1 MYKFLLCWRYLRTR
15 YIALAS
21 IISVTLGVATMIV
34 VNAVMQGFTQEM
46 YERLHSILSDVVIE
60 AHSLE
65 GFPDPKWHMEQVK
78 RVIGDDVVGMTP
90 TVHVPAMLSFQYG
103 GQWVTRPVQLI
114 GVDEKTQASAGD
126 FATFLQHPQNRQQ
139 MTFELRDGGYDTVDH
154 QAAKGGGGSNRDA
167 MKGAGIERRRRNYA
181 AQQKF
186 DSAVQRAPAAA
197 NNTAP
202 QPGSQPTIDIGSD
215 IFTEKRPEPKV
226 EYDPLKPHTGV
237 VLGIALATYR
247 DKENQDRFLV
257 LPGDDVK
264 LTFPTAGTP
273 PKALDDVFTVVD
285 FYECKMSEYDSS
297 FVFVPI
303 EKLQELRGMVDPQSG
318 TRFVTAIQIKL
329 RPGVDNQLV
338 RNKLRRA
345 FPPELVS
352 VQTWQD
358 KQGPLLTAVQMETR
372 ILNLLL
378 FMIVAVAGFGILAI
392 FFMIVVEKTKDIGIL
407 KSLGASSSGI
417 MGIFVGYG
425 LLLGAVGAGGGM
437 VIGLLFVAY
446 IDQIADALAW
456 LTGKPVFDPQIY
468 YFFRIPTIVDP
479 FTVSWIVA
487 GALTIA
493 VLASVL
499 PARRASRLHPVEAL
513 RYE

>member
-21 IISVTLGVATMIV
+21 IVSVTLGVATMIV

-65 GFPDPKWHMEQVK
+65 GFPDPIWHMEQVK
-78 RVIGDDVVGMTP
+78 RIIGDDVVGMTP

-114 GVDEKTQASAGD
+114 GIDEKTQAAAGD
-126 FATFLQHPQNRQQ
+126 FQSFLQHPANRQS
-139 MTFELRDGGYDTVDH
+139 MTFDLRDGGFNGVDH
-154 QAAKGGGGSNRDA
+154 QAKKGEGANREA
-167 MKGAGIERRRRNYA
+167 LKGAGMERRRNNVK
-181 AQQKF
+181 AQRGFEADVKRHQEKQANRAEQAPVVVPEPNIF
-186 DSAVQRAPAAA
+186 DRRPKE
-197 NNTAP
+197 P
-202 QPGSQPTIDIGSD
+202 QP
-215 IFTEKRPEPKV
+215 

-247 DKENQDRFLV
+247 DKENRDRFLV

-303 EKLQELRGMVDPQSG
+303 NKLQELRGMIDPQSG
-318 TRFVTAIQIKL
+318 TRFVTAIQVKL
-329 RPGVDNQLV
+329 RPGVDNQTV
-338 RNKLRRA
+338 RNKLRKA

-352 VQTWQD
+352 VLTWQD
-358 KQGPLLTAVQMETR
+358 KQGPLLSAVQMETR

-425 LLLGAVGAGGGM
+425 LLLGIVGAGGGM
-437 VIGLLFVAY
+437 VIGLLFVAN
-446 IDQIADALAW
+446 IDRIADVLSW

-487 GALTIA
+487 GALAIA
-493 VLASVL
+493 VMASVL